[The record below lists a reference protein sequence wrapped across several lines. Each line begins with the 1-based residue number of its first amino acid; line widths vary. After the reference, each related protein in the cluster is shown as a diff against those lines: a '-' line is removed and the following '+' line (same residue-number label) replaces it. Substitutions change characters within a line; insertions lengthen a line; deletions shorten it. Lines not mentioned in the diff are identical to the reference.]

1 MGIKNQKGTVSIENY
16 RERIRLR
23 WRFQGVR
30 YALNLSAYTKVNL
43 IQARKT
49 ASEIEQDMALGSF
62 DNSLAKYKSTK
73 INSPLNSHV
82 SMVDLF
88 ERWVIN
94 YKNLDFNKNSDYF
107 YFRNTIR
114 KWGVFNSE
122 TILLKLNSEKFS
134 PKTYNN
140 RLGILKGFSN
150 WLVEIK
156 IWETNPLKSVCSKK
170 INKLDKKDRQPFA
183 EEEIQRILKAFRE
196 DSFCPKSSRFSHSHY
211 YSFLYFIFK
220 TGVRNSEAVG
230 LQVQNIDIVKGVIMI
245 NQVLARTVKGT
256 HSSARVRK
264 ETKNGK
270 VRYIP
275 LTEDLK
281 SLLEPLVKGKNG
293 EDLVFQSHYGLS
305 IDDRMFQRRVFK
317 PVLKALGIE
326 DRVLY
331 ACRHT
336 FATRCVENGINPV
349 ITAYLMG
356 NNPETALRNYVH
368 LQNIPKQLPDL

>member
-43 IQARKT
+43 IQAKKI
-49 ASEIEQDMALGSF
+49 ASVIEQDMALGNF

-73 INSPLNSHV
+73 INSPLKSHV

-170 INKLDKKDRQPFA
+170 INKLDKKDRQPFTV
-183 EEEIQRILKAFRE
+183 EEIQMILKAFRE

-230 LQVQNIDIVKGVIMI
+230 LQVQNIDIVKGLIMI